1 MNQQPALFQ
10 PKTAQSK
17 GVQVWVN
24 GKEIPPYYRDEEW
37 PPSDL
42 YWVIHN
48 GILRVLNARGDIQR
62 LVKGTE
68 VKVTGLLSD
77 AEAKQRAAKK
87 AGVRTRPADVRGST
101 AKKLKNRR
109 RARAAK
115 QARKLSRRRL

>member
-10 PKTAQSK
+10 PNVAPAK
-17 GVQVWVN
+17 GVRVWVN
-24 GKEIPPYYRDEEW
+24 GKEIPPYYRTEEW
-37 PPSDL
+37 LPSDL

-48 GILRVLNARGDIQR
+48 GNLRVLNVRGDIQT

-68 VKVTGLLSD
+68 VKVAGLFSD

-87 AGVRTRPADVRGST
+87 AGLPTRPADVLGDRN
-101 AKKLKNRR
+101 KLLKNRR
-109 RARAAK
+109 RAKAAK